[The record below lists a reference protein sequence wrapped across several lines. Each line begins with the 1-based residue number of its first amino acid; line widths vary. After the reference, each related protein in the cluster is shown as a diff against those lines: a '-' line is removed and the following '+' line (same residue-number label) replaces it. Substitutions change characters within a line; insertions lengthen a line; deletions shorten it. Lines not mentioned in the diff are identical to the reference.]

1 MNYDK
6 LNTQHLDEINNKHTT
21 YGVVNILMVNMKKG
35 NEL

>member
-6 LNTQHLDEINNKHTT
+6 LNTQHLDDSNHQDTI
-21 YGVVNILMVNMKKG
+21 YGIVNILMVNMKKG